1 MGTAATILELEP
13 GSLPFELEALQ
24 TYLTQVFGSTVR
36 VLAVESLGSGEPGT
50 RLKEFGY
57 GEPLLI
63 RVQQRSAETQV
74 VMHTMPGDEFGHDR
88 PSDRA
93 RNLLLDYATY
103 NRLPHHVRSLDV
115 GAFVPGGR
123 LLSLGEAGE
132 FFHLTEFAPGRTYA
146 QDLFRI
152 AETGTLT
159 ARDLQ
164 RSELLADYL
173 ATIHAVKHDDPACYR
188 RRVRDLIGL
197 GEGVMGLLD
206 SYPTDLAVALPDRL
220 ERIEQA
226 CVAWRWRIKARSH
239 RLSQVHGDFH
249 PWNVLFQDEDQFM
262 LLDRSRGE
270 WGEPADDLSAMT
282 INYMLFSLRQVGSL
296 SGPFADL
303 FDRFWT
309 RYLDQT
315 GDDEALAVI
324 APFYAWRSL
333 VIAHP
338 LWYPSLSLTLRD
350 TLLRFAERVL
360 AAERFDPARAAGYVA
375 AAGDR
380 P

>member
-1 MGTAATILELEP
+1 MATAKRILGLEP

-24 TYLTQVFGSTVR
+24 SYLAQVFGSTVH
-36 VLAVESLGSGEPGT
+36 VLAVESLGSGDPGA

-63 RVQQRSAETQV
+63 RLQHKGSEAQV

-93 RNLLLDYATY
+93 RNLLLDHATY
-103 NRLPHHVRSLDV
+103 NRLPNHVRSLDV
-115 GAFVPGGR
+115 GAFAPGGQ
-123 LLSLGEAGE
+123 LISLGQVGE
-132 FFHLTEFAPGRTYA
+132 FFHLTEFAPGRIYA
-146 QDLFRI
+146 KDLFGI
-152 AETGTLT
+152 AATGALS

-164 RSELLADYL
+164 RADLLADYL
-173 ATIHAVKHDDPACYR
+173 ATIHAVKQDDPACYR

-206 SYPTDLAVALPDRL
+206 SYPSALSVAPPERL

-226 CVAWRWRIKARSH
+226 CVAWRWRIKTRGH

-249 PWNVLFQDEDQFM
+249 PWNVLFQDEERFA

-282 INYMLFSLRQVGSL
+282 INYILFALRQVGSL
-296 SGPFADL
+296 SGPFATL
-303 FDRFWT
+303 FERFWT

-315 GDDEALAVI
+315 GDTEALVVI
-324 APFYAWRSL
+324 PPFYAWRAL

-338 LWYPSLSLTLRD
+338 VWYPSLSLTLRD

-360 AAERFDPARAAGYVA
+360 AGDRFDPTLAASYLA
-375 AAGDR
+375 EAGKR